1 MNESDIRPKLR
12 SGDLLL
18 CAGTSW
24 FSRLIQAATGSEW
37 SHVGLILRLDSVDRV
52 MLLESVESV
61 GVRAVPLSHYFEDY
75 QQSGASYPGKL
86 AFYRHRDFPTD
97 QGAGPTLKRLG
108 RFAVDRL
115 GWPYDGQQIA
125 ELAARLALHRLG
137 AGSMGQGAPW
147 ADSASSPQAGS
158 LLGGSLENRA
168 YICSE
173 YVAAC
178 YAALDIEIACRNCP
192 YVTPGDFV
200 VDTRMEALG

>member
-1 MNESDIRPKLR
+1 MNYPDIRSQLR

-24 FSRLIQAATGSEW
+24 FSRLIQMATGSEW
-37 SHVGLILRLDSVDRV
+37 SHVGLILRLDALDRV
-52 MLLESVESV
+52 MLMESVESV
-61 GVRAVPLSHYFEDY
+61 GVRAVPLSRYFENY
-75 QQSGASYPGKL
+75 QQSGAGYPGEL
-86 AFYRHRDFPTD
+86 AIYRHRDFP
-97 QGAGPTLKRLG
+97 AGPEAAAALARLG

-125 ELAARLALHRLG
+125 ELAARLMFHRL
-137 AGSMGQGAPW
+137 AP
-147 ADSASSPQAGS
+147 
-158 LLGGSLENRA
+158 GGPRPALPDASLENQA

-178 YAALDIEIACRNCP
+178 YSELGIEIACGSCP

-200 VDTRMEALG
+200 ADERIDAIGS